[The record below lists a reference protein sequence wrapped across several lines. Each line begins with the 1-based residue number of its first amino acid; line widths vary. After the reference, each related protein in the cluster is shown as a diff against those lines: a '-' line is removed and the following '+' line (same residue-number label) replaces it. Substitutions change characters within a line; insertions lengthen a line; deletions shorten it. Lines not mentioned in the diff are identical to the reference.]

1 MASPSAFLNRDVAH
15 IKEDLRIT
23 AERLWNLDAAAFEGV
38 DPVVDLLL
46 SAFAQEIFTVQE
58 DVQRNKLRMVE
69 MTAQAMLPVEL
80 SAPRPAH
87 AILHGRPLDPGTY
100 THRVKTVLSATQA
113 MDVHD
118 RVGRTFTFTPADEF
132 RLHNGA
138 VRFMVHGNKLQG
150 IDARSG
156 AKRTIVSGEGRPL
169 SQESLWLG
177 LEMKELVDP
186 DAGLAIYFGLPSNDS
201 DSWQLRL
208 HLPDFRFRVRGANC
222 LTEPGIHPRSPR
234 IPSFNRVLDPVATAE
249 SEAIAFYQEQ
259 FVTVHAPQEAPD
271 HLNKPGPPPDEF
283 ISAFNKEALDELGA
297 QLIWLRVG
305 LPSALSPDLV
315 NRLICSIN
323 CFPAINRRHQEKTA
337 TGAALISLE
346 HGPHDQFWAVDSVVG
361 GDRLSI
367 PRERSAQPS
376 ASGNPV
382 YAVRRGGLERLD
394 EREAY
399 ERLTDLLQTVRGDHA
414 AFAALDESDLAEG
427 LTRVKAWLQEYRT
440 RHKAP
445 PFPPVYLML
454 SEVPSANVHVDYW
467 NTNGAAASRI
477 PAYKAFRLESGS
489 FLSEARSMSV
499 PIGGEDTPSIG
510 SVDERL
516 RGAMGSTDQAM
527 PTLFALRCQC
537 MEIIPAPLRQ
547 YVKLDMRR
555 EVSMGGTSE
564 AGLSRTMRITLRIAG
579 DAGQEPG
586 MWISLCAQIENILG
600 RRLQGL
606 LPVRVDHRIA
616 G

>member
-1 MASPSAFLNRDVAH
+1 MPSASTFLNRDVAH
-15 IKEDLRIT
+15 IKEDLRIN
-23 AERLWNLDAAAFEGV
+23 AERIWNLDSAAFEGV
-38 DPVVDLLL
+38 DPLVDLLL

-58 DVQRNKLRMVE
+58 DVQRYKLRMVE
-69 MTAQAMLPVEL
+69 MAAQAMLPVEL

-87 AILHGRPLDPGTY
+87 VILHGRPLDPGTF
-100 THRVKTVLSATQA
+100 THRVKTVLSTTQA

-156 AKRTIVSGEGRPL
+156 AKRTIVTGDGKPL
-169 SQESLWLG
+169 DLESLWIG
-177 LEMKELVDP
+177 LEMKEPIDIKS
-186 DAGLAIYFGLPSNDS
+186 GLAIYFGLPSNDN
-201 DSWQLRL
+201 DGWQLRL
-208 HLPDFRFRVRGANC
+208 HLPDFRFQAKEALCRTV
-222 LTEPGIHPRSPR
+222 PGIHPRTPR
-234 IPSFNRVLDPVATAE
+234 SPSFNRVLDPVATAE
-249 SEAIAFYQEQ
+249 SETIGFYQEQ
-259 FVTVHAPQEAPD
+259 FITLHAPPEAPD
-271 HLNKPGPPPDEF
+271 CLNRPGSPPDEF
-283 ISAFNKEALDELGA
+283 IGTFNKEALDELGT
-297 QLIWLRVG
+297 QLVWLRVR
-305 LPSALSPDLV
+305 LPMAMSPALV
-315 NRLICSIN
+315 NRLMCSIN

-337 TGAALISLE
+337 TGAALIALE
-346 HGPHDQFWAVDSVVG
+346 HGSHEQFWSVDEVIG
-361 GDRLSI
+361 GDRVNI
-367 PRERSAQPS
+367 PRERSAQPT
-376 ASGNPV
+376 ASGSLV

-399 ERLTDLLQTVRGDHA
+399 ERLTDLLQTVRSDHA
-414 AFAALDESDLAEG
+414 AFAALDENDLAEG

-454 SEVPSANVHVDYW
+454 NELPAGNVHVDYW

-477 PAYKAFRLESGS
+477 PAYKTFRLESGS
-489 FLSEARSMSV
+489 FLAETRSMSV
-499 PIGGEDTPSIG
+499 PIGGEDTPTSG
-510 SVDERL
+510 SVAERL

-547 YVKLDMRR
+547 FVKLDLRR
-555 EVSMGGTSE
+555 EVSMGGARE
-564 AGLSRTMRITLRIAG
+564 AGLVRTMRITLRVAS
-579 DAGQEPG
+579 DAGQEQG
-586 MWISLCAQIENILG
+586 TWASLCAQIENTLG

-606 LPVRVDHRIA
+606 LPVRVDHRNA
-616 G
+616 E